1 MSHSYRK
8 DCRIKDHNK
17 GQKRLANKK
26 VSKNKN
32 KFLQLKGGNY
42 KKLYPQWDICDWNYR
57 WTKEEAIAQWY
68 EEEFEHY
75 IGSDWRHERF
85 KTLENWL
92 KYWAKC
98 VKYK

>member
-32 KFLQLKGGNY
+32 IL
-42 KKLYPQWDICDWNYR
+42 P
-57 WTKEEAIAQWY
+57 
-68 EEEFEHY
+68 HY
-75 IGSDWRHERF
+75 IGKLIILHIQQ
-85 KTLENWL
+85 
-92 KYWAKC
+92 
-98 VKYK
+98 VKD